1 MAGNH
6 KMIQVLMRICATLWD
21 EKRVI
26 VDNRFCY
33 ISCYMYIISRNISYS
48 SSTGDE
54 EQKWNRIGIDCGEK
68 SFAARG
74 QGVQGAGVST
84 RKLF

>member
-33 ISCYMYIISRNISYS
+33 ISCYIYIISRNISYS
-48 SSTGDE
+48 SSSGE
-54 EQKWNRIGIDCGEK
+54 ETQCITSLLTSLLTVIFL
-68 SFAARG
+68 FA
-74 QGVQGAGVST
+74 
-84 RKLF
+84 KIFEC

>member
-33 ISCYMYIISRNISYS
+33 ISCYVYIYIISRNISYS
-48 SSTGDE
+48 SSCGTMNICCSYTSLKDE
-54 EQKWNRIGIDCGEK
+54 SYNYQNCNAESIFVN
-68 SFAARG
+68 F
-74 QGVQGAGVST
+74 
-84 RKLF
+84 

>member
-33 ISCYMYIISRNISYS
+33 ISCYVYIYISRNISYS
-48 SSTGDE
+48 SSSSL
-54 EQKWNRIGIDCGEK
+54 QVPAPIM
-68 SFAARG
+68 S
-74 QGVQGAGVST
+74 GVLSAKCPSLLLWVFQ
-84 RKLF
+84 L